1 MIARGF
7 FRSIRIRPTAL
18 SLTVIMTKVSP
29 VVTPSL
35 SSALVLETPSNL
47 RRVSTSSVQS
57 LASVIASA
65 ASSVSSIPFSGE
77 PEVVKAEGLRH
88 ASIFLDARQYKKSSF
103 LVHLLECIRSLNVP
117 SWSSPL
123 ITAEELVIHK
133 VSGSLTNAVFFVS
146 CPSIK
151 ETITILLRIYGPS
164 SDSLISRPRELN
176 TLHILSS
183 RFNLGPKVYGTFEN
197 GRMEEYFPS
206 KTLTAED
213 MRDPQISRWIGARM
227 SELHSVP
234 IEVIE
239 ESSPGKGGEGNGWQL
254 GAKRNVRSW
263 LAPARDV
270 LMHPT
275 IPQSVQDEFDLDKF
289 QQQWESYLKW
299 LSNVD
304 DVHNGSRR
312 VFAHNDTQYG
322 NLLRLEGAEVRT
334 RAPHRQLIV
343 VDFEYASPNPASF
356 DIANHFIEWTYNY
369 HTSTPHLPDESRY
382 PTPRERENF
391 YLSYLEHTGT
401 SPESMSQQAQSL
413 ENQVRY
419 WTPACHAMWC
429 MWGIVQ
435 SRDDVIN
442 NVTEPE
448 FDYVGYSRF
457 RLAAFRRTIAALG
470 IV

>member
-1 MIARGF
+1 MKWDVEAD
-7 FRSIRIRPTAL
+7 
-18 SLTVIMTKVSP
+18 
-29 VVTPSL
+29 
-35 SSALVLETPSNL
+35 
-47 RRVSTSSVQS
+47 STDVDDDND
-57 LASVIASA
+57 
-65 ASSVSSIPFSGE
+65 E
-77 PEVVKAEGLRH
+77 
-88 ASIFLDARQYKKSSF
+88 QYKKSSF
-103 LVHLLECIRSLNVP
+103 LVHLLECIQSLNVP

-164 SDSLISRPRELN
+164 SDSLFSRPRELN

-234 IEVIE
+234 IEVTE
-239 ESSPGKGGEGNGWQL
+239 E
-254 GAKRNVRSW
+254 R
-263 LAPARDV
+263 
-270 LMHPT
+270 
-275 IPQSVQDEFDLDKF
+275 F
-289 QQQWESYLKW
+289 YLTW

-312 VFAHNDTQYG
+312 VVAHNDTQYG
-322 NLLRLEGAEVRT
+322 NLLRLEDAE
-334 RAPHRQLIV
+334 LIV

-356 DIANHFIEWTYNY
+356 DIANHFI
-369 HTSTPHLPDESRY
+369 DRY

-391 YLSYLEHTGT
+391 YLSYLEHSGT
-401 SPESMSQQAQSL
+401 SPGSMLQQAQSL
-413 ENQVRY
+413 EKIYLALSVPDILL
-419 WTPACHAMWC
+419 TSALVCHAMWC

-435 SRDDVIN
+435 SRDDVMN

-448 FDYVGYSRF
+448 YDYVGYSRC
-457 RLAAFRRTIAALG
+457 
-470 IV
+470 

>member
-1 MIARGF
+1 MLAKAFTR
-7 FRSIRIRPTAL
+7 RSSF

-29 VVTPSL
+29 IVTPSISSSL
-35 SSALVLETPSNL
+35 SLESPTNH

-88 ASIFLDARQYKKSSF
+88 ASIFLDARQYKKPSF
-103 LVHLLECIRSLNVP
+103 LLQLLECIRALKVP
-117 SWSSPL
+117 SWHSPS
-123 ITAEELVIHK
+123 ITPEQLKIHK

-146 CPSIK
+146 CPSVN
-151 ETITILLRIYGPS
+151 EALTILLRIYGPS
-164 SDSLISRPRELN
+164 SGSLISRPRELH

-183 RFNLGPKVYGTFEN
+183 RYNLGPKVYGTFEN

-206 KTLTAED
+206 KTLTAQD

-227 SELHSVP
+227 AELHSVP
-234 IEVIE
+234 IDVIE
-239 ESSPGKGGEGNGWQL
+239 ETSPGSGGEGTGWQL
-254 GAKRNVRSW
+254 GAKKNVWSW
-263 LAPARDV
+263 LASAKDV
-270 LMHPT
+270 LMHPN
-275 IPQSVQDEFDLDKF
+275 IPQFVREEFDLDRF
-289 QQQWESYLKW
+289 QHQWESYIQW
-299 LSNVD
+299 LSGVD

-322 NLLRLEGAEVRT
+322 NLLRLEGVEV

-356 DIANHFIEWTYNY
+356 DIANHFLEWTYNY
-369 HTSTPHLPDESRY
+369 HTSTPHLPDENRY
-382 PTPRERENF
+382 PTPQERENF

-401 SPESMSQQAQSL
+401 SSADRLAQQAKGL
-413 ENQVRY
+413 EKQVRY

-435 SRDDVIN
+435 ATDDVIN

-448 FDYVGYSRF
+448 FDYIGYSRF
-457 RLAAFRRTIAALG
+457 RMLAFRRSVATLG
-470 IV
+470 II